1 MIKKSSNLSLI
12 IPCFNEQDNLPL
24 LFKRLLKIQTKF
36 NEIILVDNGSTDNT
50 SLIIEDF
57 IKNNDSCIK
66 IIKIKKNIGYGHG
79 IMSGIRKSSGQ
90 IVAWTH
96 ADLQTDP
103 QDVVD
108 AYKYFASKKG
118 DPNFILKGK
127 RKKRKFFDNLFT
139 SLMSIVSSI
148 AFNIRLSDIN
158 AQPKMFSRNFIKYID
173 KAPNDFS
180 LDLFVLVKAIKM
192 NYTILEYP
200 VMFKN
205 RNYGISK
212 GGGSFVGKIKLTLR
226 TLSYINKLR
235 TTLKR

>member
-180 LDLFVLVKAIKM
+180 LDLFILVKAIKM

-226 TLSYINKLR
+226 TLSYINRLR
-235 TTLKR
+235 IALKK